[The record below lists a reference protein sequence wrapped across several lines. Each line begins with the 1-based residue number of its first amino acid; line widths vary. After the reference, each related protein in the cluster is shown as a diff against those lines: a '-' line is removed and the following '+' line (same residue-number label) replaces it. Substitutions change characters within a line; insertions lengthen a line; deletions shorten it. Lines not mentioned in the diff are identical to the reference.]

1 MKTLERE
8 EGAREAQREAF
19 EPKDVLK
26 QVVIPALAVAP
37 DGESIVYVKRTIE
50 NNKYARRLWRTT
62 FDGGEPEQLTTANC
76 NDGRPRFSPDGKHLV
91 FISDR
96 SGKPQAWVIST
107 GGGEPR
113 QVTDLPG
120 GVGAADWSPDGTRLL
135 LLAGSGEK
143 RFIVG
148 KEDDPTARRIRDYT
162 WRIDGA
168 GIRDEFTSVWIT
180 DVDGGTP
187 QRITAPTYNVE
198 SAVWS
203 ADGSQVAFIADLGD
217 NAGLDEIGR
226 VWTLPVHSDSNAP
239 PKEIASL
246 QSGVFSLAWSP
257 SPHIAYLGV
266 DRPHFPGWADP
277 ELYVVEGGLS
287 RRLGADH
294 HLRIGVSSYG
304 DYIDAENLFSFPITW
319 YDERNVLTVVS
330 HRGASHPYR
339 FGMDGSVE
347 KLAETDATCVGL
359 ATGGGRVA
367 VVAATDRPMEVY
379 AVEGGKL
386 RPLTTDGSKW
396 YGPFRRSVEQ
406 ADVKHPDGH
415 RIHTRLLLA
424 HGSRTQAPLVIDV
437 HGGPSASFGPT
448 PWLEMTAL
456 ADAGFHV
463 AWPNPRGSVSYGEE
477 HARALD
483 RRWGEVDASDVLQVL
498 EWAVS
503 EGLAARDRIG
513 IMGLSYG
520 GYLTN
525 WMVAN
530 HPGVFHAA
538 VSENPVTD
546 LVLEWGTSD
555 FGRQLG
561 LASAGAKNPW
571 EDPAAFAAHS
581 PTTRMHQNVT
591 PLLLLQA
598 ENDLRCPP
606 GNSETVFLILRTLGR
621 EVEMIRYPGESH
633 IMLGIGRPDRRVDRL
648 ERIVDWFTKHLGP
661 AARD

>member
-8 EGAREAQREAF
+8 TETGEAQREPF
-19 EPKDVLK
+19 KPNDVLK

-37 DGESIVYVKRTIE
+37 DGESIVYVKRTVE
-50 NNKYARRLWRTT
+50 DNRYARRLWRVG
-62 FDGGEPEQLTTANC
+62 FSGGDPEQLTTASC
-76 NDGRPRFSPDGKHLV
+76 SDGRPRFSPDGTQLL

-96 SGKPQAWVIST
+96 SGKPQAWVMST
-107 GGGEPR
+107 RGGEAK
-113 QVTDLPG
+113 QVTDLPS
-120 GVGAADWSPDGTRLL
+120 GVAAADWSPDGKRLL
-135 LLAGSGEK
+135 VLAGSGDK

-162 WRIDGA
+162 WRIDGG
-168 GIRDEFTSVWIT
+168 GIRDEFTSVWI
-180 DVDGGTP
+180 VDMSGGKP
-187 QRITAPTYNVE
+187 VRITAPTYNVE
-198 SAVWS
+198 NAVWS
-203 ADGSQVAFIADLGD
+203 PDGAQVAFIADLGQ
-217 NAGLDEIGR
+217 NAGLDEIGAL
-226 VWTLPVHSDSNAP
+226 WTLPAEPDPNAS
-239 PKEIASL
+239 PKEIATL
-246 QSGVFSLAWSP
+246 KSGVFSLAWSP
-257 SPHIAYLGV
+257 STHIAYLGV
-266 DRPHFPGWADP
+266 DKPDFPGWPDP
-277 ELYVVEGGLS
+277 ELHVSDGA
-287 RRLGADH
+287 RRARLGADR

-304 DYIDAENLFSFPITW
+304 DYIDAENLFAYPISW
-319 YDERNVLTVVS
+319 FDERNVLTLVS
-330 HRGASHPYR
+330 HRGASQPYR
-339 FGMDGSVE
+339 FGLDGSVE
-347 KLAETDATCVGL
+347 NLAETGATCFGL
-359 ATGGGRVA
+359 ATGGGRIA
-367 VVAATDRPMEVY
+367 VVAATDKPMEVY

-396 YGPFRRSVEQ
+396 YGPFHRTVEET
-406 ADVKHPDGH
+406 DIKHPDGH
-415 RIHTRLLLA
+415 SIHTRLLLA
-424 HGSRTQAPLVIDV
+424 RGARVKAPLVIDV

-448 PWLEMTAL
+448 PWLEMNAL

-477 HARALD
+477 YARALD
-483 RRWGEVDASDVLQVL
+483 RRWGDADASDVLRVL
-498 EWAVS
+498 EWAVD
-503 EGLAARDRIG
+503 EGLADRERVG

-525 WMVAN
+525 WMIAN
-530 HPGVFHAA
+530 HPGVFQAA

-555 FGRQLG
+555 FGRHLG

-571 EDPAAFAAHS
+571 EDPAGFAAHS

-661 AARD
+661 AA